1 MQPRAKWSSQTVKVG
16 ELATFDFNVGGLDAT
31 VSGPGAPTRNYT
43 SDKPAYTARTKFT
56 QPGTVTWTVTNSD
69 GSAEATITVVE

>member
-31 VSGPGAPTRNYT
+31 VSGPGAPTRNYGKE
-43 SDKPAYTARTKFT
+43 KPAYTARTKFDKA
-56 QPGTVTWTVTNSD
+56 GDVTWTVTNSD
-69 GSAEATITVVE
+69 GSASATITVVE